1 MKGGKADL
9 VRQPSCLLLSRD
21 RLCLLGRI
29 SSGET
34 ILARS
39 LCAWLFLR
47 LTSVVQEYF
56 LEKPLLADLARYL

>member
-1 MKGGKADL
+1 MEGGKADL

-21 RLCLLGRI
+21 KLCLLGRI

-47 LTSVVQEYF
+47 LTSVVQGYF
-56 LEKPLLADLARYL
+56 LEKALLTDLAQYL